1 MRRLGRAAL
10 AALLVVAVAPTPAR
24 ASTYDIFGLS
34 ARDVAMGNA
43 MTAAATGYAAVYYN
57 PAALTATSQQ
67 QIGLGL
73 TLTLPE
79 VYVDRG
85 SADSDRPTVLPPSH
99 FGLALGWMKPVP
111 GVFAG
116 KLALGVGLYLPG
128 DRLVRVQGVDP
139 QRPQFYLYQNLQD
152 KLLIH
157 AAAAVEVTEW
167 LSIGAG
173 VEILADLGGSV
184 ALDMNIL
191 SGEFEQ
197 RNLSVT
203 LDPTAAPIAGIHIR
217 PAEGVAIGLSYRG
230 ESALSF
236 HLPIRVS
243 DGEALSLAVDVE
255 QTVLWTPHQLSLGAS
270 WTLTDPALT
279 LALDATLAFWSGAP
293 DPSPRLSVDVEG
305 YLLEAFG
312 LAGALD
318 LSTHTAPIAVGFTDT
333 VTARVGAEWQA
344 TPWLTLRGGYFYR
357 PTPAP
362 RQTGVTAYLDND
374 AHVLSLGAGFDF
386 LSPLKEAPT
395 AVRLDLAAQLTL
407 LPRRT
412 ALRADAK
419 DPVGDLSHGGHLWT
433 FVMSLSHAY

>member
-1 MRRLGRAAL
+1 MTRHLAAGLLALGAL
-10 AALLVVAVAPTPAR
+10 AAAGGPVR

-43 MTAAATGYAAVYYN
+43 MTAAATGYAAIYYN

-67 QIGLGL
+67 QLGLGL

-85 SADSDRPTVLPPSH
+85 DRASGRPTVLPPSH
-99 FGLALGWMKPVP
+99 FGLSLGWMKPLP
-111 GVFAG
+111 GVFDG

-128 DRLVRVQGVDP
+128 ERLVRVEGVDP

-157 AAAAVEVTEW
+157 AAAAVELTEW
-167 LSIGAG
+167 LSVGVG
-173 VEILADLGGSV
+173 VEVLADLGGSV
-184 ALDMNIL
+184 VLDMNIL
-191 SGEFEQ
+191 SGEFA
-197 RNLSVT
+197 RRDLAVS
-203 LDPTAAPIAGIHIR
+203 LDPTAAPVAGVHFH
-217 PAEGVAIGLSYRG
+217 PGDGVAIGLSYRG
-230 ESALSF
+230 SSALSF
-236 HLPIRVS
+236 NLPIHVS
-243 DGEALSLAVDVE
+243 DGDALALDIEVE
-255 QTVLWTPHQLSLGAS
+255 QTVLWTPHQLSLGVA
-270 WTLTDPALT
+270 WTLPDPALT
-279 LALDATLAFWSGAP
+279 LALDATLALWSGAP

-318 LSTHTAPIAVGFTDT
+318 LSTRTAPIAVGFTDT
-333 VTARVGAEWQA
+333 VTARVGAEWKA
-344 TPWLTLRGGYFYR
+344 LPWLTLRGGYFYR

-374 AHVLSLGAGFDF
+374 AHVLALGAGVDF
-386 LSPLKEAPT
+386 LSPLGEAPT

-412 ALRADAK
+412 ALRADSR

-433 FVMSLSHAY
+433 LVMSLSHAY